1 MRWEVIWIL
10 NSFEKTLKL
19 LKMMQIHQEHVFY
32 FYFCCILKIF
42 EKNRGSKF
50 KLWHKVCNMIIN
62 SESYVNVV
70 STTLLK
76 KIEYEHYWTWKDL

>member
-1 MRWEVIWIL
+1 
-10 NSFEKTLKL
+10 
-19 LKMMQIHQEHVFY
+19 
-32 FYFCCILKIF
+32 
-42 EKNRGSKF
+42 
-50 KLWHKVCNMIIN
+50 MIIN